1 MFGDQVSIGSLT
13 PLAIQEYVY
22 FIEIKLFKSYYL
34 RIIAILTLKS
44 MEIDKR
50 SNLEYHVEQAATLAI
65 TTV

>member
-22 FIEIKLFKSYYL
+22 FIEINYL
-34 RIIAILTLKS
+34 RITVFLTLKS

-50 SNLEYHVEQAATLAI
+50 SNLEHYVEQAVTLAV

>member
-13 PLAIQEYVY
+13 PLAIQKYVY
-22 FIEIKLFKSYYL
+22 FIEINYL
-34 RIIAILTLKS
+34 RITVILTLKS

-50 SNLEYHVEQAATLAI
+50 SNLGHYVKQAATLAI